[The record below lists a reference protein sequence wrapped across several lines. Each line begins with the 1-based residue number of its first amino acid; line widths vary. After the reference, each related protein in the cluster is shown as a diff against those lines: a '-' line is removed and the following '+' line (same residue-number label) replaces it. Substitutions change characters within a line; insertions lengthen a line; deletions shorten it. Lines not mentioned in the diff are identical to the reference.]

1 MPSSASRS
9 TSAHESVGLGG
20 VGDPQVQA
28 GRTVGVNVEAGVG
41 QGLEEEGA
49 SRGVDLPLVLDVFGV
64 SQGEGHHM
72 LNGGGHHEARVL
84 TRVHDGGGSARG
96 ARR

>member
-1 MPSSASRS
+1 MGSGAVEVAGSGKDAKFGQSV
-9 TSAHESVGLGG
+9 HERPRVGRVGG

-49 SRGVDLPLVLDVFGV
+49 SRGVDLPLVLDVLGAAFV
-64 SQGEGHHM
+64 
-72 LNGGGHHEARVL
+72 LPEA
-84 TRVHDGGGSARG
+84 DAQ
-96 ARR
+96 A